1 MFRIGISLRDASNAS
16 LTPTGSGV
24 YVLYLN
30 GRVMKV
36 GSAKIGIQKRMQ
48 QYYGLNEYCGLNC
61 HINKNNRDKIDVSYQ
76 LCGTNQCDE
85 LESKLF
91 DKYGEP
97 GALPWAQRR
106 PHCNRDTCKLY
117 I

>member
-1 MFRIGISLRDASNAS
+1 MFRNGVMLRDAANAS
-16 LTPTGSGV
+16 LTPSGSGV
-24 YVLYLN
+24 YILRLN
-30 GRVMKV
+30 GKIMKV

-48 QYYGLNEYCGLNC
+48 QYYGLNEHCGLNGY
-61 HINKNNRDKIDVSYQ
+61 INSHNRDKITVSYQ
-76 LCGTNQCDE
+76 LCSTSQCEE

-91 DKYGEP
+91 DKYGSP